1 MVDSSH
7 PAWREGHITGI
18 FLMDIM
24 AAFLS
29 IGRGRLIDTM
39 RGEGMD
45 RDLVRWRASCLT
57 DHTVEIIIH
66 TNALER
72 QLIELGIPQGLSV
85 PLILFTIVKSGRWT
99 WLEESIYWV
108 KGLTLVD
115 NVGCVATG
123 SNFKE
128 IVWKLDTCASE
139 SITWAALW
147 ELEFETART
156 DAAHFT
162 RRRGHEKPMR
172 PTLTANIR
180 VGNGFVRCDKDA
192 TR

>member
-1 MVDSSH
+1 MAVDVAVVMVDSSH

-72 QLIELGIPQGLSV
+72 RLIELGIPQGLSV
-85 PLILFTIVKSGRWT
+85 PPILFTIVKSGR
-99 WLEESIYWV
+99 
-108 KGLTLVD
+108 
-115 NVGCVATG
+115 
-123 SNFKE
+123 
-128 IVWKLDTCASE
+128 
-139 SITWAALW
+139 
-147 ELEFETART
+147 
-156 DAAHFT
+156 
-162 RRRGHEKPMR
+162 
-172 PTLTANIR
+172 
-180 VGNGFVRCDKDA
+180 
-192 TR
+192 